1 MKSIFLE
8 SGHIKLYK
16 RENSQYWQMRIKPP
30 REKATRE
37 STGCKSLR
45 DAKDIALKKY
55 TLINTFLLLIKQAAV
70 DCELFKNVN
79 MIEEKYQV

>member
-1 MKSIFLE
+1 MKHIILQN
-8 SGHIKLYK
+8 GHIKIYK
-16 RENSQYWQMRIKPP
+16 RLNSQYWQMRIKPP

-55 TLINTFLLLIKQAAV
+55 YLSTIRTRRYFAS
-70 DCELFKNVN
+70 KN
-79 MIEEKYQV
+79 I